1 MSSLQKSI
9 MEIADIRSLL
19 LKQAVARSSNNSSD
33 WDFSQVNK
41 LKRRNERMVLA
52 AVLLPIIDKE
62 EGISIILT
70 KRSNKLKHHPGQI
83 AFPGGKMKGKEAPW
97 LCALREAQEEIG
109 LDPRLVRNIGEI
121 PRHQTIT
128 GFDIIPFVGE
138 VLERD
143 IKFSPDMN
151 EVTEVFEVPLDF
163 ILNRENMSLHTLDE
177 NENRLG
183 YYAIPYGPYYIWGA
197 TARIIKSFSEA
208 IIGKL

>member
-97 LCALREAQEEIG
+97 HCALREAQEEIG
-109 LDPRLVRNIGEI
+109 LNPRIVENIGEI
-121 PRHQTIT
+121 QTHRTIT
-128 GFDIIPFVGE
+128 GYEVKPFVGQVLVEDVSFFPDEKE
-138 VLERD
+138 VAE
-143 IKFSPDMN
+143 I
-151 EVTEVFEVPLDF
+151 FEVPLDF
-163 ILNRENMSLHTLDE
+163 ILAKENMTLHLREIDGKK
-177 NENRLG
+177 RG

-197 TARIIKSFSEA
+197 TARIIKSFSDL
-208 IIGKL
+208 IHG